1 MSQEISANSAFS
13 AVTVFCW
20 NLKEAVMG
28 LLDNL
33 ENQALGNGLGGSS
46 NPLAAGL
53 LQMIQNQPGGLQ
65 GLVQTFHDKGMGG
78 MVSQWVST
86 GPNPAISSD
95 QVHQVLGSDQVKALA
110 AKAGIN
116 PDTAG
121 AAIAQILP
129 GLVDKLTPNGSVPD
143 HSNVLAMAS
152 NMLKNFETKAS

>member
-1 MSQEISANSAFS
+1 
-13 AVTVFCW
+13 
-20 NLKEAVMG
+20 MG

-33 ENQALGNGLGGSS
+33 ENQALGNVLGGGS

-65 GLVQTFHDKGMGG
+65 GLVQSFHDKGMGG
-78 MVSQWVST
+78 LVSSWISS
-86 GPNPAISSD
+86 GPNPPISAD
-95 QVHQVLGSDQVKALA
+95 QVHQVLGGDQVKALA
-110 AKAGIN
+110 AKAGIS

-143 HSNVLAMAS
+143 HSNVLEMAS
-152 NMLKNFETKAS
+152 SMLKNLGTKAS